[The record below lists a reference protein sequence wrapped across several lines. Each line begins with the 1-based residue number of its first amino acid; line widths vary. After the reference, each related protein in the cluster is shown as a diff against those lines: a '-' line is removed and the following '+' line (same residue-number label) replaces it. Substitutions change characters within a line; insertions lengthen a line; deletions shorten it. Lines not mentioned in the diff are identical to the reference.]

1 MAASAM
7 SRAGLSYRSASGEP
21 IQNLGQTMVRFRNGE
36 HQRCH
41 VPFQLAA
48 VERPLV
54 SVARLVDA
62 GNQVYFGPSGGY
74 IAHLATGRK
83 LPLVR
88 EGNSYILDM
97 EVEEEKEAS
106 ASEPHGAGTLKAE
119 GPSGF
124 TRQERR

>member
-1 MAASAM
+1 M
-7 SRAGLSYRSASGEP
+7 SRAGLSDRSASGEP
-21 IQNLGQTMVRFRNGE
+21 IRNLGQTLVRFRNGE

-41 VPFQLAA
+41 VPFQLAE

-62 GNQVYFGPSGGY
+62 GNQVHVGPSGGG
-74 IAHLATGRK
+74 IAHLATGRR

-97 EVEEEKEAS
+97 EVEEEQEL
-106 ASEPHGAGTLKAE
+106 HGADAPE
-119 GPSGF
+119 REESSGF
-124 TRQERR
+124 ARQERR